1 MNLTESLL
9 SAENGAVIDQIARS
23 LNISPEQ
30 ARTAAQRLV
39 PLLSGGIERNVQ
51 QPGGLESLLG
61 ALGTGSK
68 ARYIEQPATL
78 SQPQSIADG
87 NAILGHIFGSK
98 DVSKNAAGLASAE
111 TGLDSSLLR
120 KMLPMLSTAL
130 MGILAQQMAGRM
142 GGAQAINPSAANPSA
157 PNPAPAG
164 PRSSAAMDVLTSML
178 DSNKDGS
185 VLDDVLNMTKKFF

>member
-9 SAENGAVIDQIARS
+9 TADNGAVINQIAQS

-30 ARTAAQRLV
+30 ARTAAQKLV

-51 QPGGLESLLG
+51 QEGGLSSLMN
-61 ALGTGSK
+61 ALSSGSK
-68 ARYIEQPATL
+68 EQYIEQPATL

-98 DVSKNAAGLASAE
+98 DVSKNAAGLASSE

-120 KMLPMLSTAL
+120 KMLPMLSAAL
-130 MGILAQQMAGRM
+130 MGILAKQMASKV
-142 GGAQAINPSAANPSA
+142 GGAQAINPSAPNPTPSA
-157 PNPAPAG
+157 PRQSG
-164 PRSSAAMDVLTSML
+164 AMDVLTSML
-178 DSNKDGS
+178 DSNQDGS